1 MPQTNRQVRL
11 AARPSGLPRPA
22 DWEFTTEPVPAP
34 EAGQFVVEVSHLSI
48 DPAMRGWM
56 NAGASYV
63 PPVEIGAV
71 MRAGGIGRV
80 TASEHPGFAVGD
92 YVYGTFGVQEY
103 GVSDGRGVLK
113 LDLSLAEPTAYLG
126 VLGMTGLTAYF
137 GLLEVG
143 KAREGDTVVVSGAAG
158 AVGSVAGQIA
168 KIKGC
173 QVIGI
178 AGGQEKCRLVT
189 EEFGFDEC
197 IDYRLPHLR
206 RTLRELAPGGV
217 NVYFDNVGGEIL
229 DDVLTCVARG
239 ARIAICGA
247 ISQYNET
254 QVRGPANYMMLL
266 VARASMTGFLVFDY
280 ASRYPEAMAE
290 LAGWYRAGR
299 IVSRETLVTGSV
311 DDFPGTLL
319 KLFEGANTGKLI
331 LALLGHR
338 GAVHQVEPAEQGL
351 DDRHGAAGVG
361 GAVGD
366 HVGVEEALADPDDRE
381 GQRPGIQ
388 AGVERAA
395 AAFEVDEVLQRFGHP
410 LVHRAAGA
418 GQDAQRGLRVGFQEQ
433 PHRAVGSDGAQDAA
447 DHRGEPVGPGQCGG
461 GFYLIG

>member
-11 AARPSGLPRPA
+11 ADRPSGLPRA
-22 DWEFTTEPVPAP
+22 SDWEFTSEAVPAP
-34 EAGQFVVEVSHLSI
+34 GPGEFVAEISHLSI

-63 PPVEIGAV
+63 PPVDIGAV

-80 TASEHPGFAVGD
+80 TASHHDGFAVGD

-103 GVSDGRGVLK
+103 AVSDGRGVLK
-113 LDLSLAEPTAYLG
+113 LDVSLAEPTAYLG

-137 GLLEVG
+137 GLLDTG
-143 KAREGDTVVVSGAAG
+143 RLKEGDTVVVSGAAG
-158 AVGSVAGQIA
+158 AGGSGGGEIA

-189 EEFGFDEC
+189 EEFGFDAA

-217 NVYFDNVGGEIL
+217 DVYFDNVGGEIL
-229 DDVLTCVARG
+229 DDVLTCLARK
-239 ARIAICGA
+239 ARIVISGA
-247 ISQYNET
+247 VSQYNET

-280 ASRYPEAMAE
+280 ADRYPEAMAE
-290 LAGWYRAGR
+290 LAGWYQAGR

-311 DDFPGTLL
+311 
-319 KLFEGANTGKLI
+319 
-331 LALLGHR
+331 
-338 GAVHQVEPAEQGL
+338 
-351 DDRHGAAGVG
+351 
-361 GAVGD
+361 
-366 HVGVEEALADPDDRE
+366 
-381 GQRPGIQ
+381 
-388 AGVERAA
+388 
-395 AAFEVDEVLQRFGHP
+395 
-410 LVHRAAGA
+410 
-418 GQDAQRGLRVGFQEQ
+418 
-433 PHRAVGSDGAQDAA
+433 
-447 DHRGEPVGPGQCGG
+447 
-461 GFYLIG
+461 